1 MKENLFFILSP
12 HSSLSERSSVKN
24 FVHLMNVSNPFDI
37 GRKFLTSCFFEDIF
51 PCDSIT
57 L

>member
-24 FVHLMNVSNPFDI
+24 FVRPMNVSNPFDI

-51 PCDSIT
+51 SCDSIT